1 MSGPAVKRSGVPEV
15 LRVGLI
21 GVGVMGRA
29 HARAWSALPGAF
41 AGVYTPDDSARQF
54 ARQHGVQAYDTLD
67 DLFADTDVV
76 DICTPTPSHPALTL
90 AAARA
95 GCHVCCEKPAAL
107 TVPDVL
113 AMERGCEAAGVR
125 LFVAHVLR
133 FFPQYRAARDLVVSG
148 ELGTP
153 RVIRL
158 NRVSAP
164 PPAGSWLLDER
175 QSGGVPLDLMLH
187 DLDYARWL
195 AGDVSEVYAV
205 QARRAE
211 QVMVQAT
218 LRHTG
223 GAITLIEAGWA
234 APAGV
239 FFTSLDIAGTAGAT
253 EWKSSAPPPMWF
265 HGAPPPASPQEG
277 AALPTLEGDPYTDE
291 LHHAYHALQQGTP
304 FLVTPADAA
313 AAVALGLAV
322 QASLETARPVVPQHT
337 GQEAI

>member
-1 MSGPAVKRSGVPEV
+1 MSGPAGNGEEV

-54 ARQHGVQAYDTLD
+54 ARQHGVRGYDTLD
-67 DLFADTDVV
+67 ELFANADII
-76 DICTPTPSHPALTL
+76 DICTPTPSHLALTL

-107 TVPDVL
+107 TVADAL
-113 AMERGCEAAGVR
+113 AMERGCQEAGVR

-133 FFPQYRAARDLVVSG
+133 FFPQYRAARELVVSG
-148 ELGTP
+148 ELGMP

-164 PPAGSWLLDER
+164 PAAGSWLLDEA
-175 QSGGVPLDLMLH
+175 QSGGAPLDLMLH

-195 AGDVSEVYAV
+195 AGNVSEVYAV
-205 QARRAE
+205 QSRRAG

-218 LRHTG
+218 LKHTG

-253 EWKSSAPPPMWF
+253 EWTSSAPPPLRF
-265 HGAPPPASPQEG
+265 HGAPPQASPQEG
-277 AALPTLEGDPYTDE
+277 AALPELEGDPYADE
-291 LHHAYHALQQGTP
+291 LYHAYYALQHGTP

-322 QASLETARPVVPQHT
+322 RASLDTGRPVVPQHT
-337 GQEAI
+337 GQEAV